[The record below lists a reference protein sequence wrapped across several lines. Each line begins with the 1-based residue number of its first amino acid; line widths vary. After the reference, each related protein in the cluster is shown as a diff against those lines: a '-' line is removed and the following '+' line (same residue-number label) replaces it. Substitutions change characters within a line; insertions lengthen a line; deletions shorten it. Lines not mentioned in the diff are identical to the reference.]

1 MAFAFEAIEFSF
13 AYVTHMPT
21 EAPAT
26 EAPIDEA
33 PAPRKIKKLF
43 LPIVILVVVVLVG
56 AGGFLFIRHRGP
68 AKPDLSKTA
77 QYYTL
82 DPSIVVNF
90 TDARAIRFLQV
101 GVSLMSHDPAAIKA
115 AQDAEPV
122 IRNALLLLFSSQTYD
137 EIATASGKLELQ
149 KEALQKVQDVVQQSL
164 GRPGIEAVYF
174 TSFVM
179 Q

>member
-1 MAFAFEAIEFSF
+1 
-13 AYVTHMPT
+13 MPT
-21 EAPAT
+21 ETPSAET
-26 EAPIDEA
+26 
-33 PAPRKIKKLF
+33 PAPRKSRKL
-43 LPIVILVVVVLVG
+43 LWLVILVVVVVLTGV
-56 AGGFLFIRHRGP
+56 GGFLFVGHGKRP
-68 AKPDLSKTA
+68 AKPELSKTA
-77 QYYTL
+77 EYYTL

-115 AQDAEPV
+115 AQAADPA
-122 IRNALLLLFSSQTYD
+122 IRNTLLLLFSSQKYD
-137 EIATASGKLELQ
+137 VLATADGKRKLQ
-149 KEALQKVQDVVQQSL
+149 QEALAKVQDVVQQSL